1 MALPLAE
8 AFTARSLGV
17 MWNNYKKT
25 LGSAPYLG
33 RQKFGTRKQD
43 SLELRFIKGKNG
55 LPVSLKASNFD
66 AQAELRDVGGF
77 SDIQNEMPFYRESY
91 MVTEREE
98 QEYANYQS
106 AENSNMANQV
116 LREISKK
123 PMMLIEGARVVPERQ
138 IWQLLAPSD
147 GIPRVQVTIGGKSFY
162 VDYTSDNGVA
172 HKRDH
177 YKDISGSDTDKW
189 SAPETATPLDDL
201 IEIKREFAK
210 KTGYSLARFSMNTET
225 WEMVLKAEDTKKQVL
240 GIIAYNG
247 GIRLQQGQV
256 TEYLRGYGIE
266 IEVYDKLCIDPADG
280 ATKYFIPKEII
291 QAGNINLG
299 KIPTF
304 AAGGFPKQY
313 SMFMAGENGVPEIL
327 GTVGGKTAV
336 AGGQEITGIR
346 DAVYSTSQ
354 QEIALLKQQN
364 QLLSEILKK
373 PMLSNNDVFNAAKSV
388 YKGEAKRRYGD
399 SAAFDPVWG

>member
-17 MWNNYKKT
+17 MWNNYEKT

-43 SLELRFIKGKNG
+43 SLDLRFIKGKNG

-98 QEYANYQS
+98 QEYDNYRS
-106 AENSNMANQV
+106 AENSSLANNV

-138 IWQLLAPSD
+138 IWQLLAPAD
-147 GIPRVQVTIGGKSFY
+147 GIPKIDVVIGAKKY
-162 VDYTSDNGVA
+162 TVDYTSDNGA
-172 HKRDH
+172 EHKTNH
-177 YKDISGSDTDKW
+177 YKTFSGTSAWDK
-189 SAPETATPLDDL
+189 SSTATPLDDL
-201 IEIKREFAK
+201 IQTRRDFAK
-210 KTGYSLARFSMNTET
+210 QTGYSLTRFTMNTET
-225 WEMVLKAEDTKKQVL
+225 WELVLKAEDTKKQVL
-240 GIIAYNG
+240 GITAYNG

-266 IEVYDKLCIDPADG
+266 IEVYDKLYVDESGQTQYFVPTGVVSAQSAGVYLGDYVFGKTPEERSGSLTDG
-280 ATKYFIPKEII
+280 NLSIVETGIAVYTYATNHP
-291 QAGNINLG
+291 INTHCVVSMIGL
-299 KIPTF
+299 PTF
-304 AAGGFPKQY
+304 EG
-313 SMFMAGENGVPEIL
+313 M
-327 GTVGGKTAV
+327 
-336 AGGQEITGIR
+336 
-346 DAVYSTSQ
+346 D
-354 QEIALLKQQN
+354 
-364 QLLSEILKK
+364 
-373 PMLSNNDVFNAAKSV
+373 SV
-388 YKGEAKRRYGD
+388 LVMKVTED
-399 SAAFDPVWG
+399 

>member
-17 MWNNYKKT
+17 MWNNYEKT

-147 GIPRVQVTIGGKSFY
+147 GIPRVQVTIGGKSYY

-189 SAPETATPLDDL
+189 SAHETATPLDDL

-240 GIIAYNG
+240 GITAYNG

-266 IEVYDKLCIDPADG
+266 IEVYDKLYIDPADG
-280 ATKYFIPKEII
+280 ATKYFIPTGVISA
-291 QAGNINLG
+291 QASGVYLGDYVFGKTPEERSGSLTDGNLSIVETGIAVYTYATNHPINTHCVVSMIGL
-299 KIPTF
+299 PTF
-304 AAGGFPKQY
+304 EGMDSVVVMK
-313 SMFMAGENGVPEIL
+313 
-327 GTVGGKTAV
+327 V
-336 AGGQEITGIR
+336 A
-346 DAVYSTSQ
+346 
-354 QEIALLKQQN
+354 
-364 QLLSEILKK
+364 
-373 PMLSNNDVFNAAKSV
+373 
-388 YKGEAKRRYGD
+388 
-399 SAAFDPVWG
+399 